1 MMRGS
6 WSPKLLSSIGVAQIF
21 PSGVSSLEAQG
32 LLPRLALA
40 SSLEK
45 EVTSILKAK
54 ATPASGQNH
63 ISDKGF
69 EVNKVLKVS
78 PNNGACLLE
87 LLTAAYESVS

>member
-32 LLPRLALA
+32 LLPSLALA

-45 EVTSILKAK
+45 KVTSILKAK
-54 ATPASGQNH
+54 ATPAPGQN

-87 LLTAAYESVS
+87 VLTAAYESVS

>member
-1 MMRGS
+1 MRGS

-32 LLPRLALA
+32 LLPSLALA

-45 EVTSILKAK
+45 VTSILKAK
-54 ATPASGQNH
+54 ATPAPGQNH